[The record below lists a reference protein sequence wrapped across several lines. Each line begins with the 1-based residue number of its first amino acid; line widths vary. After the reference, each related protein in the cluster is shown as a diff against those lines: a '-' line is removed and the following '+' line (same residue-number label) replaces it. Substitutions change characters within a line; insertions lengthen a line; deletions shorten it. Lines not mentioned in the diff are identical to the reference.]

1 MKYILTIVFILCS
14 TSISKADDSL
24 TTSPE
29 SVEITPNIPYTNIPD
44 VSEPKIVIKRN
55 SIGQVEVY
63 ETIPYTSIKDL
74 SKPSYT
80 LKEKR

>member
-1 MKYILTIVFILCS
+1 MKYILTIVFILCF
-14 TSISKADDSL
+14 TSISKAQDEQ
-24 TTSPE
+24 PE
-29 SVEITPNIPYTNIPD
+29 YVEILPNIPYTNIPD

-80 LKEKR
+80 LKEKQ

>member
-14 TSISKADDSL
+14 TSISRADDSS
-24 TTSPE
+24 TMSPE
-29 SVEITPNIPYTNIPD
+29 TFELAPNIPYTNIPD
-44 VSEPKIVIKRN
+44 VLESKIVIKRN

-80 LKEKR
+80 IREKQ